1 MTDLDFVTVT
11 VQRAVPGGVTDLTVE
26 VHWLEKALDWLV
38 ACAVD
43 EDGND
48 VQLTKTENLLARCL
62 AKGGVDETGR

>member
-1 MTDLDFVTVT
+1 MTDRDCVTVT
-11 VQRAVPGGVTDLTVE
+11 VQRTRPGGVTALTVE
-26 VHWLEKALDWLV
+26 VHWREEALDWLV
-38 ACAVD
+38 AGAMD